1 MKQKDGGSV
10 FFAFFGFKLGG
21 HSSKSG
27 GKSDCLDFRVAAFL
41 LLMTALIA
49 DSAAVLLLM
58 RPLTGI
64 SAALLLRGFSQT
76 V

>member
-1 MKQKDGGSV
+1 MAGGV